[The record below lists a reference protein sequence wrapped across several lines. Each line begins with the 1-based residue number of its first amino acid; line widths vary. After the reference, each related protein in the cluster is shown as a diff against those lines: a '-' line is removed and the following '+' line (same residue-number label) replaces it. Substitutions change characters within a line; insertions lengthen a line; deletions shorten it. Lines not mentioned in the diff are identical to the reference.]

1 MPISRVLIKQK
12 NGFIARLTKKY
23 PLTCL
28 MRHRVYEPDPVF
40 IGRNISLKH
49 NVSRERIQQIEVRAF
64 EKLQKNI
71 KRAPAKE
78 GLLPLA

>member
-1 MPISRVLIKQK
+1 
-12 NGFIARLTKKY
+12 
-23 PLTCL
+23 

>member
-1 MPISRVLIKQK
+1 MGARGQGVQHRRVRLDRRAAVA
-12 NGFIARLTKKY
+12 ARHRE
-23 PLTCL
+23 